1 MSRPEPDTG
10 TRTDPEV
17 RPITEADI
25 PDWIRALNTGFLRT
39 PDVAETEIADRSSY
53 IVPSRTLGA
62 FDNGRCVATFR
73 SFAQEITAVGGTP
86 VPADAISNV
95 TVTPT
100 HRRRGLLTR
109 MMAHDLTAAKDRG
122 DVVATLIAAEYP
134 IYGRYGFGPATWTT
148 QWTVDV
154 PRTGLDP
161 RWSGPEDGGRI
172 DLVDGADV
180 RKLGPELYERVRGAQ
195 PGAVDRDERWW
206 QVGTGALRLDRSPW
220 TEPFFAVY
228 RSAGGEVQGLV
239 SYQADDHWGD
249 GKQPLNTAS
258 VNWLVAA
265 TPDAERALW
274 RYLCS
279 IDWITTVK
287 SGWRAPDDLLPFHL
301 PDPRAARVTTH
312 ADWLWVRILDV
323 VRALEARTYE
333 GRGALVLDVVDGD
346 DGHGS
351 GRGFAGGRFR
361 LEASADGA
369 SCTPTRATAEL
380 TLDIADLGRLWLG
393 DESAVRLA
401 ALGRVREERAGAA
414 LTADAL
420 LRTSRRPWC
429 PDVF

>member
-1 MSRPEPDTG
+1 MSRPEPHID
-10 TRTDPEV
+10 V
-17 RPITEADI
+17 RPIGEADI
-25 PDWIRALNTGFLRT
+25 PDWTRALNTGFLRT
-39 PDVAETEIADRSSY
+39 PDVSEAEVADRASY
-53 IVPSRTLGA
+53 IVPARTLGA

-73 SFAQEITAVGGTP
+73 SFAQELTTVGGAT

-109 MMAHDLTAAKDRG
+109 MMAHDLAAAKERG

-134 IYGRYGFGPATWTT
+134 IYGRYGFGPATSTA
-148 QWTVDV
+148 QWTIDV

-161 RWSGPEDGGRI
+161 RWAGPEDGGRI
-172 DLVDGADV
+172 DIVDGADV
-180 RKLGPELYERVRGAQ
+180 RKLGPELFERVRRAQ

-206 QVGTGALRLDRSPW
+206 QVVTGVLRLDRSPW
-220 TEPFFAVY
+220 SEPFFAVY
-228 RSAGGEVQGLV
+228 RSAGGEVEGLV
-239 SYQADDHWGD
+239 SYKADDHWGD
-249 GKQPLNTAS
+249 GKQPLNTAT
-258 VNWLVAA
+258 VNWLDAS
-265 TPDAERALW
+265 TPAAERALW

-287 SGWRAPDDLLPFHL
+287 TGWRAPDDLLPHFF
-301 PDPRAARVTTH
+301 PDPRAARVTTL

-333 GRGALVLDVVDGD
+333 GQGTLVIEVVDDAGLT
-346 DGHGS
+346 
-351 GRGFAGGRFR
+351 GGRYR
-361 LEASADGA
+361 LEASTDGA
-369 SCTPTRATAEL
+369 SCAPTTAAAEL
-380 TLDIADLGRLWLG
+380 TLDVADLAALWLG

-414 LTADAL
+414 RLADAL

>member
-1 MSRPEPDTG
+1 MSRPESPID
-10 TRTDPEV
+10 V
-17 RPITEADI
+17 RPITEADL

-39 PDVAETEIADRSSY
+39 PDVAETEIADRKSY
-53 IVPSRTLGA
+53 IVPARTLGA
-62 FDNGRCVATFR
+62 FDAGRCIATFR

-109 MMAHDLTAAKDRG
+109 MMAQDLAAAKERG

-134 IYGRYGFGPATWTT
+134 IYGRYGFGPATSTA

-161 RWSGPEDGGRI
+161 RWAGPEDGGRI

-180 RKLGPELYERVRGAQ
+180 RKIGPELFERVRRAQ

-206 QVGTGALRLDRSPW
+206 LVNTGVLRLDRSPW

-228 RSAGGEVQGLV
+228 RSAGGEVEGLV
-239 SYQADDHWGD
+239 SYTADDHWGD
-249 GKQPLNTAS
+249 GKQPLNTAT
-258 VNWLVAA
+258 VNWLIAA

-287 SGWRAPDDLLPFHL
+287 SGWRAPDDLLPLYL
-301 PDPRAARVTTH
+301 PDPRAARVTTL

-333 GRGALVLDVVDGD
+333 GQGALVLEVVD
-346 DGHGS
+346 
-351 GRGFAGGRFR
+351 AGGLTGGRY
-361 LEASADGA
+361 LLQASEGGA
-369 SCTPTRATAEL
+369 SCTPTAAAAEL
-380 TLDIADLGRLWLG
+380 TLDVADLGRLWLG
-393 DESAVRLA
+393 DESVVRLV

-414 LTADAL
+414 RVADAL

-429 PDVF
+429 PDIF